1 MVNSA
6 VEPAL
11 GVACSNGLK
20 GVVVTLAPVLEEKVG
35 ALALEYGSTKQLSAI
50 ATPATDVVIMSDIA
64 IDALIAA
71 GTLARERFDLVKSR
85 IGLAVRKGTPRPDI
99 TTLAAF
105 IATLRNAK
113 SISRSRQ
120 GISGLHLA
128 SELARLG
135 LADELAPKI
144 KAYDGYAAQAC
155 ANGETEIA
163 IQQISELAPV
173 DGLDIVGPLP
183 DELQKVTIF
192 SAGIGAQSSHRD
204 KALAFIRFL
213 KANEALPTLRANG
226 LEPA

>member
-1 MVNSA
+1 MGNSA
-6 VEPAL
+6 AEPAL
-11 GVACSNGLK
+11 DVACSNGLK
-20 GVVVTLAPVLEEKVG
+20 GVVVTLRNSLQQKLGP
-35 ALALEYGSTKQLSAI
+35 LAINYGSTKQLTEAVTASS
-50 ATPATDVVIMSDIA
+50 DVVIMSDAA

-71 GTLARERFDLVKSR
+71 GILAAGRIDLVQSR
-85 IGLAVRKGTPRPDI
+85 IGLAVRRGAPRPDI
-99 TTLAAF
+99 ATLAAF
-105 IATLRNAK
+105 IETLRRAK

-144 KAYDGYAAQAC
+144 KTYDGYAAQAC

-183 DELQKVTIF
+183 AEVQKITIF
-192 SAGIGAQSSHRD
+192 SAGIGTHSVRRD
-204 KALAFIRFL
+204 KALAFIAAL
-213 KANEALPTLRANG
+213 TAKEAAPTLRANG

>member
-1 MVNSA
+1 
-6 VEPAL
+6 
-11 GVACSNGLK
+11 
-20 GVVVTLAPVLEEKVG
+20 
-35 ALALEYGSTKQLSAI
+35 
-50 ATPATDVVIMSDIA
+50 
-64 IDALIAA
+64 
-71 GTLARERFDLVKSR
+71 
-85 IGLAVRKGTPRPDI
+85 LAVRKGAPRPDI

-113 SISRSRQ
+113 SVSRSRQ

-128 SELARLG
+128 SELKRLG
-135 LADELAPKI
+135 LADELSPKI

-183 DELQKVTIF
+183 DELQKITVF
-192 SAGIGAQSSHRD
+192 SAGIGAHSSHRD
-204 KALAFIRFL
+204 KALAFIAFL